1 MKLLQALCDIT
12 APSGHET
19 ALHELIKAE
28 IKDYVDEI
36 TIDAL
41 GNLIAHKKGSGKRL
55 MLAAHADEIGLIV
68 TYIEENGYIRVQ
80 NIGGVRPQYAL
91 AQRVRFLNGT
101 LGVVFYDQEKEV
113 EKLKVEDLYIDI
125 GAKNREEALKRVQIG
140 DVAGFLGE
148 FVEQNG
154 YILSK
159 SLDDRAGCYVLLE
172 ALKRAKDTPNDI
184 YAVFTSQEELGLRG
198 AKAGAYSVAPDI
210 GVAID
215 VTDTGDMI
223 GAVPMEVKLGGGAAI
238 KIKDSYSISSPK
250 VVALFETAAKQHNI
264 PYQREVLTR
273 GGTDAGA
280 IHVTRGGVPSITLS
294 IPTRYIH
301 SPGEMVHKDDLE
313 ACIALLA
320 AVMEQEIAN

>member
-223 GAVPMEVKLGGGAAI
+223 GAVPMEVKLGGRCG
-238 KIKDSYSISSPK
+238 Y
-250 VVALFETAAKQHNI
+250 
-264 PYQREVLTR
+264 
-273 GGTDAGA
+273 
-280 IHVTRGGVPSITLS
+280 
-294 IPTRYIH
+294 
-301 SPGEMVHKDDLE
+301 
-313 ACIALLA
+313 
-320 AVMEQEIAN
+320 